1 MHVAGVHRQQSRTP
15 CPSAGYPANVTTLPV
30 NLGPWLGATVIN
42 SVHTHTNTQIT
53 HNMLLRGERRLSAL
67 ILLGL
72 CRRLS
77 ALSFFFFFLLF
88 FSSFFPSNFF
98 GASWHPSLL
107 QPGAFRRTG
116 SGTPRISAR
125 RLSAH
130 KLRPPGRRSRKP
142 SLMRDVPDGGVGLV

>member
-72 CRRLS
+72 RRRLS
-77 ALSFFFFFLLF
+77 ALSFFFFFSF
-88 FSSFFPSNFF
+88 FFPFFPSNFF
-98 GASWHPSLL
+98 GASWHPSHL

-116 SGTPRISAR
+116 SGTPRISSQAPFG
-125 RLSAH
+125 AQA
-130 KLRPPGRRSRKP
+130 PASREKK
-142 SLMRDVPDGGVGLV
+142 SKT